1 MIQTGIR
8 LDESLYERLKINAK
22 KQGRSVNSY
31 IVSILE
37 SSSELVFPKIA
48 PEELKPDDFIL
59 SLGVMEGIPA
69 ESLKSDPKLAYILS
83 K

>member
-1 MIQTGIR
+1 ME
-8 LDESLYERLKINAK
+8 ESLYERLKINAK

-37 SSSELVFPKIA
+37 SSTELVFPKISE
-48 PEELKPDDFIL
+48 EELNPDDFIL
-59 SLGVMEGIPA
+59 SLGIINHIPDELIKA
-69 ESLKSDPKLAYILS
+69 DSKLAYILS

>member
-8 LDESLYERLKINAK
+8 LDES
-22 KQGRSVNSY
+22 STV
-31 IVSILE
+31 
-37 SSSELVFPKIA
+37 LVFPKIA